1 MKNLK
6 LLLIF
11 VFTVF
16 FSACQLLPENTQ
28 LRSYRVLVQQGNFI
42 EESKVESLKINMS
55 KEQVIFLLGEPV
67 LDNIFD
73 NNRWDYVYFRKR
85 DPEETQLNM
94 VSIFF
99 EKDKIASMKRIVK
112 NDDGL
117 FEISGNTRR
126 NKPEFIEDQE
136 VLALQKNI
144 FEDIELEASSSKTDK
159 DVLANN
165 SEEKIIESE
174 NNENK
179 KQDYNDVLANNS
191 EEKIIE
197 SENNDS
203 NKQENYKTDNNSSV
217 ELVDKKINTQEKD
230 NITEEESRSSEQKE
244 VYKEVYSEPIKRK
257 NDFEI
262 VSDTLNQWI
271 SSWENKNLEKYFSY
285 YIDGYTSKYFDS
297 SIQWKK
303 DRENRILDKNK
314 ISLEI
319 SNLSINFQID
329 EMETATAVFQQK
341 YSSERYSDSVKKQII
356 FEKID
361 KNWKIISETLL
372 EGEY

>member
-1 MKNLK
+1 MP
-6 LLLIF
+6 LIF
-11 VFTVF
+11 VFAVF
-16 FSACQLLPENTQ
+16 LSACQLLPENTQ

-42 EESKVESLKINMS
+42 EESKVESLKIDMS

-144 FEDIELEASSSKTDK
+144 FEDIELEGSSSKTDK

-179 KQDYNDVLANNS
+179 EQDNN
-191 EEKIIE
+191 
-197 SENNDS
+197 
-203 NKQENYKTDNNSSV
+203 KTNNNSSA
-217 ELVDKKINTQEKD
+217 ELVDKEINTQEKD
-230 NITEEESRSSEQKE
+230 NITEEESRSSEQ
-244 VYKEVYSEPIKRK
+244 KEVYSEPIKRK

>member
-1 MKNLK
+1 MP
-6 LLLIF
+6 LIF
-11 VFTVF
+11 VFAVF
-16 FSACQLLPENTQ
+16 LSACQLLPENTQ

-42 EESKVESLKINMS
+42 EESKVESLKIDMS

-144 FEDIELEASSSKTDK
+144 FEDIELEGGISKTDK

-174 NNENK
+174 NNEN
-179 KQDYNDVLANNS
+179 
-191 EEKIIE
+191 
-197 SENNDS
+197 
-203 NKQENYKTDNNSSV
+203 SV
-217 ELVDKKINTQEKD
+217 ELVDKKINTLEKD
-230 NITEEESRSSEQKE
+230 NITEEESRSPKQ
-244 VYKEVYSEPIKRK
+244 KEVYSESIKRK

-262 VSDTLNQWI
+262 VSDTLNQWA

-285 YIDGYTSKYFDS
+285 YIGDYTSKYFDS
-297 SIQWKK
+297 SSQWKK
-303 DRENRILDKNK
+303 DRENKILDKNK

-329 EMETATAVFQQK
+329 EKETATAIFQQK
-341 YSSERYSDSVKKQII
+341 YSSERYSDSVIKQII
-356 FEKID
+356 LEKID
-361 KNWKIISETLL
+361 KNWKIISEILI
-372 EGEY
+372 EGKY